1 MRALIF
7 RLRQQL
13 RPVAFESEGSSD
25 ATTTMNLNDIDLDH
39 REPNGRAKAATAQI
53 QAQSDPTH
61 STPAQGTASND
72 ELVQKDAQP
81 GVQRMEATTQVW
93 SRNHLIAAY
102 VM

>member
-1 MRALIF
+1 MRTLIV

-25 ATTTMNLNDIDLDH
+25 ASTTMNLNDIDLDR

-53 QAQSDPTH
+53 QAHPDPAH
-61 STPAQGTASND
+61 STPAQDTASND

-81 GVQRMEATTQVW
+81 GVQKMEATTKVW
-93 SRNHLIAAY
+93 SKKHLIAAY